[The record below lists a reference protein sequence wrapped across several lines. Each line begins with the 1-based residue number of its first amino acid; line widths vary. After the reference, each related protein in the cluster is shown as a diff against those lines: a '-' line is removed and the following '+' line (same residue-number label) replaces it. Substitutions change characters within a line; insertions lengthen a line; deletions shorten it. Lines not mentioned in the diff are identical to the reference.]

1 MQTVKTVRCVFGSRA
16 QETMEHLDPDWCAC
30 NCGRAAGY
38 NGDCYWH
45 FMSLGMDPED
55 VNTFRKNENIN
66 IESI

>member
-1 MQTVKTVRCVFGSRA
+1 
-16 QETMEHLDPDWCAC
+16 MERLDPDWCAR